1 VEWTLPSWYITAML
15 NQLRCR
21 RGEIGIVKEVVVRM
35 RCDFY
40 VL

>member
-1 VEWTLPSWYITAML
+1 ML

-21 RGEIGIVKEVVVRM
+21 RGEIGIDKEVDVRM